1 MAVPVYPLD
10 LPTTPGIRRVTWQ
23 IKRATPVSESPFTG
37 AQQALEFDYAL
48 WTASVELPPMKRED
62 AAAWQAF
69 FMQIRGRRGTFLLGD
84 PDAKE
89 SRGAVTGD
97 GTMAEDASVGDL
109 VIKIGIASGN
119 VAGAIKTGDYIQINE
134 GARARLHMA
143 MSDAD
148 TDTSGVAEVNIEPAL
163 KEDVSVADT
172 VILQGAKGVFRLD
185 EATQGWDADLN
196 SLYGFSF
203 SCKEAT

>member
-1 MAVPVYPLD
+1 
-10 LPTTPGIRRVTWQ
+10 VTWQ

-89 SRGAVTGD
+89 SRGAGTGD